1 MLYRLVRFVLGL
13 AFRYVWRPRIRGREH
28 IPMSGPVLL
37 ASNHLSFIDS
47 FVIPLAVPRRVTF
60 LAKHEYFTGGG
71 VRGRATALFMRSFGA
86 VPVRRGHGQRQAMDA
101 LGTALEVLQDG
112 GAFAI
117 YPEGTRSLDG
127 RLYRGRTGVGWLA
140 LESGAPIVPVALIGT
155 ERVQPVGVRVPR
167 VHRVTIEFA
176 APVDPTPFIEKVAES
191 GGAGTARR
199 EITDLVMTAI
209 ATHSGQQMVREY
221 NHKSGAPD
229 TPAIG

>member
-1 MLYRLVRFVLGL
+1 
-13 AFRYVWRPRIRGREH
+13 
-28 IPMSGPVLL
+28 
-37 ASNHLSFIDS
+37 
-47 FVIPLAVPRRVTF
+47 
-60 LAKHEYFTGGG
+60 
-71 VRGRATALFMRSFGA
+71 MRSFGA

-191 GGAGTARR
+191 GWCGHRAAGRSPTWWGHS
-199 EITDLVMTAI
+199 TAI
-209 ATHSGQQMVREY
+209 ATHSGQQMRARASQPPVR
-221 NHKSGAPD
+221 AARR
-229 TPAIG
+229 TPPRSSR